1 MMVEKESVKEGV
13 ERNAKEDPFLAAK
26 RLAEQQLPKRENVKK
41 IKEIVE
47 ECIEQGDLE
56 SASDIVY
63 AFLDRNTGK
72 ISLLKRINDGYIMRE
87 IIKDLKEGLKDE
99 RAIDSAE
106 YLVDSLSKGK
116 NKMQKLIEITEEIKA
131 SIDRKSYD
139 YALSKAEEIPDKE
152 LRIEALKEI
161 VKGYIKN
168 NKLDSALDIVKN
180 SLPKDEEGEQ
190 AIGEIAEELLK
201 RGNSEYAS
209 KIINEFIS
217 NEDKKAQLFE
227 KITEYE
233 EKKEE
238 LGNKLRG

>member
-1 MMVEKESVKEGV
+1 MTVEKESVKEGV
-13 ERNAKEDPFLAAK
+13 ERNAKNPFLEAK
-26 RLAEQQLPKRENVKK
+26 GLAEQLPKRESVKK

-63 AFLDRNTGK
+63 AFLDGSKKFERE
-72 ISLLKRINDGYIMRE
+72 INNKYIMRV
-87 IIKDLKEGLKDE
+87 IIEDLKKGLRDEG
-99 RAIDSAE
+99 AISLTE

-139 YALSKAEEIPDKE
+139 YALSKAEEIPNKE

-161 VKGYIKN
+161 AKGYIKN

-227 KITEYE
+227 KIIEYE
-233 EKKEE
+233 EKKRE
-238 LGNKLRG
+238 LRNNLNLRK